1 MLKSAESKRSKSRS
15 SSSSHRGAATASC
28 LSSAFT
34 FDGIGTGDFQLDN
47 VGADQSEI
55 TDLLETLQRHDG
67 AALMSDLTDGSC
79 MPFDSLDSFS
89 FGFGSGAGLGQETV
103 RQPRDADGV
112 LGSQNNDG
120 LSNFDAANSQSS
132 GVSGE

>member
-1 MLKSAESKRSKSRS
+1 MKSAENKRSKSRS
-15 SSSSHRGAATASC
+15 SSSSHRGAASASC

-55 TDLLETLQRHDG
+55 SDLLETLQSHDG
-67 AALMSDLTDGSC
+67 AALMSDLSDSGC
-79 MPFDSLDSFS
+79 MPFDSLDSLGL
-89 FGFGSGAGLGQETV
+89 GFGSGSGLGQEMV

-120 LSNFDAANSQSS
+120 LSNFDAANSQSGS
-132 GVSGE
+132 FGGK